1 MSLHIIHLG
10 SSSKRTLPS
19 CLCLACLSTITKSQV
34 LIQTLLLSA
43 SSKTITFY
51 NKDTRG
57 EIQKATFNQEQVKRV
72 FHGSFHKVR
81 ALCACHIMMLFR
93 FRPVTCIGFKSAH
106 FFRDLTIPALHL
118 KKAAL
123 LSG

>member
-1 MSLHIIHLG
+1 MSLHVIRHG
-10 SSSKRTLPS
+10 SSSKRTCVPQHQNQISGFHPELFY
-19 CLCLACLSTITKSQV
+19 
-34 LIQTLLLSA
+34 LSA

-81 ALCACHIMMLFR
+81 ASCVCLMMM
-93 FRPVTCIGFKSAH
+93 
-106 FFRDLTIPALHL
+106 
-118 KKAAL
+118 
-123 LSG
+123 